1 MSSRAQTADLLPA
14 HVHGVYF
21 WAVQSIGR
29 NIMTTKR
36 ATFVDAL
43 VLAYQTQ
50 STHKYP
56 WSLAYNHRRRSGSW
70 CRCSITAPVL
80 RYLCWGN

>member
-21 WAVQSIGR
+21 WAVHSIGR

-56 WSLAYNHRRRSGSW
+56 DPWPTTIDGAAGADAAVRSRLQS
-70 CRCSITAPVL
+70 
-80 RYLCWGN
+80 

>member
-50 STHKYP
+50 STPDP
-56 WSLAYNHRRRSGSW
+56 WPTTIDGAVMEH
-70 CRCSITAPVL
+70 
-80 RYLCWGN
+80 